1 MSASAALVYD
11 RILAQHPRLEVNMG
25 RLEVN
30 RSGEMEVF
38 TRVVELGG
46 FSSAARACRMTPS
59 AVSKLIARLEARL
72 GVRLINRSTRSFQL
86 TFEGSS
92 FYQRSRCILADLGE
106 AERNAASGEHPV
118 GRVRLNAPPSFGIHI
133 LAPLVPE
140 FLARYPKLGLDIV
153 QSGGASDAAE
163 EWFDASVLASLREAP
178 GSIAHEL
185 GAARMKIVAAPS
197 YLDHFG
203 RPKEIEDL
211 KTHCI
216 LELVHSVS
224 KQGWSFRVDDR
235 MITVP
240 IDARVRA
247 SDSETLRHLAI
258 GGTGLARLADFTVK
272 RDIAEGRLV
281 AILDEFCPEDREVFR
296 VAGIDRDG
304 PQSIRARAMLDFLA
318 EKARAKF
325 DGESVAEPYGRLR
338 KDF

>member
-1 MSASAALVYD
+1 
-11 RILAQHPRLEVNMG
+11 MG
-25 RLEVN
+25 RPEVN

-59 AVSKLIARLEARL
+59 AVSKLIARLESRL

-92 FYQRSRCILADLGE
+92 FYQRSLCILADLEE
-106 AERNAASGEHPV
+106 AERNVASGEHPQGV
-118 GRVRLNAPPSFGIHI
+118 SIEHAPVFRDYI
-133 LAPLVPE
+133 LAPLVAE
-140 FLARYPKLGLDIV
+140 FLVSYPKLALDIV
-153 QSGGASDAAE
+153 QSDEASDAVGGS
-163 EWFDASVLASLREAP
+163 FDAAVLASVRGAP
-178 GSIAHEL
+178 GFIAHEL

-197 YLDHFG
+197 YLDRFG

-216 LELVHSVS
+216 LDLVHSVPN
-224 KQGWSFRVDDR
+224 QRWSFRVDGYT
-235 MITVP
+235 ITVP

-272 RDIAEGRLV
+272 LDIAEGRLV
-281 AILDEFCPEDREVFR
+281 SILDEFCPEDREVFR

-304 PQSIRARAMLDFLA
+304 PQLIRARAMLDFLA
-318 EKARAKF
+318 EKARV
-325 DGESVAEPYGRLR
+325 S
-338 KDF
+338 

>member
-1 MSASAALVYD
+1 
-11 RILAQHPRLEVNMG
+11 MG

-72 GVRLINRSTRSFQL
+72 GVRLINRSTRRLQL

-92 FYQRSRCILADLGE
+92 FYQRSLCILADLEE

-118 GRVRLNAPPSFGIHI
+118 GRVRLNALPSFGIHV

-140 FLARYPKLGLDIV
+140 FLARYPELGLDIM
-153 QSGGASDAAE
+153 QSGEAIDAAE
-163 EWFDASVLASLREAP
+163 GWFDAAVLAGLLEAP
-178 GSIAHEL
+178 GSIAREL
-185 GAARMKIVAAPS
+185 GVATMKIVAAPS
-197 YLDHFG
+197 YLDRCG
-203 RPKEIEDL
+203 RPTRLEDL
-211 KTHCI
+211 KSHCI
-216 LELVHSVS
+216 LDLVRSDL
-224 KQGWSFRVDDR
+224 KQGWTFRVDGR
-235 MITVP
+235 TITMP

-258 GGTGLARLADFTVK
+258 GGAGLARLADFTVK
-272 RDIAEGRLV
+272 RDMAEGRLV
-281 AILDEFCPEDREVFR
+281 SILDEFRPEDREAFR
-296 VAGIDRDG
+296 VVGIDRDG

-318 EKARAKF
+318 EKA
-325 DGESVAEPYGRLR
+325 GVS
-338 KDF
+338 